1 MDENKLLEQFAK
13 VLGPAAQEAL
23 FALENKK
30 LKQLKLL
37 ELFTNS
43 LSKAAQVDISLSEEE
58 KDRLVN
64 PENYKYVEPKP
75 VIIVNEPL
83 QEAGKPDEA
92 QLPVKDFLSPAA
104 YELSKLPQKDIQDYA
119 DKIPDS
125 IRKEINLI
133 KKAVADFH
141 RFAQRHSQL
150 GGGGEVRL
158 ERLDDVDYQSIKN
171 ASNGQ
176 ALVWDSALRRWKA
189 GDVIPPPAPPVTG
202 GIYFNERELFQDH
215 GSVADPITDGFG
227 VSLIS
232 YADLNTDSRLNV
244 YDCGVM

>member
-1 MDENKLLEQFAK
+1 MDEKKLLERFAQ

-37 ELFTNS
+37 ELFTSS

-64 PENYKYVEPKP
+64 PEHYKTVELKP
-75 VIIVNEPL
+75 AKEPL
-83 QEAGKPDEA
+83 QESGKPDEA
-92 QLPVKDFLSPAA
+92 QLPVKDFVSPAA

-158 ERLDDVDYQSIKN
+158 ERLDDVDYQSIRN
-171 ASNGQ
+171 ATDGQ
-176 ALVWDSALRRWKA
+176 ALVWDGTLKRWKA
-189 GDVIPPPAPPVTG
+189 GNVITPPSPSTG
-202 GIYFNERELFQDH
+202 NIYFNERELFRDH
-215 GSVADPITDGFG
+215 GSVADPLQDAFG

-232 YADLNTDSRLNV
+232 YADLNQDSIINY
-244 YDCGVM
+244 YDSGVMP

>member
-1 MDENKLLEQFAK
+1 MDEKKLLEQFAQ

-43 LSKAAQVDISLSEEE
+43 LSKAAQVDISLTEEE

-64 PENYKYVEPKP
+64 PENYKKVEAKT
-75 VIIVNEPL
+75 VNEPL
-83 QEAGKPDEA
+83 QESGKPDEA

-171 ASNGQ
+171 ATNGQ
-176 ALVWDSALRRWKA
+176 ALVWDSTLKRWKA
-189 GDVIPPPAPPVTG
+189 GDVIPPPSPPSMGAV
-202 GIYFNERELFQDH
+202 YFNERELFQDH
-215 GSVADPITDGFG
+215 GSVADPLIDGFG

-232 YADLNTDSRLNV
+232 YADLNTDSRLNT
-244 YDCGVM
+244 YDCGVMP